1 MLKIVNLCILIL
13 VQFLIAIRADAASID
28 NLRFS
33 ILPARVRF
41 VLDSKEVIKYTVT
54 KNDKQIIVDL
64 TSSSSIKRNPKIVD
78 DLIKDVS
85 IVPVNRKTSRVTIN
99 LKKNGQYQIFSL
111 TNPHRLVIDLLK
123 IEKIDKLQNLQ
134 SGISYRFIQNELAGR
149 QFQAYIV
156 TASPDARMELRP
168 FSAAGVY
175 NGRGS
180 LVKRSSE
187 LGLVAAVNASYFDTD
202 GWVVGVTK
210 DKGKLISV
218 EETPHS
224 AFVSYL
230 GIPQIIKDIAY
241 TAFVELKDG
250 TKIPIK
256 GMNRVRITDD
266 CVLYNDAFAP
276 TTKTNQWGIEI
287 KLKNDRV
294 ISVSKLGNMP
304 IEPGNIVISAHGT
317 MAQALA
323 KVRPGEKLKIVQS
336 LWNYDAEQA
345 ETVVG
350 AGPLLVENGAVN
362 VRAKEENIARD
373 IAEGRAPRT
382 ALGVTK
388 DRSIVLVVVDGRSSN
403 SCGMTLQEL
412 AEFMVKLGC
421 DSALNLDG
429 GGSSEMV
436 IKNRIVNH
444 PSDGAERHVS
454 MGVGFFPR

>member
-1 MLKIVNLCILIL
+1 MLKICILIL
-13 VQFLIAIRADAASID
+13 AQFLIAICADAASID

-33 ILPARVRF
+33 VLPARVRL
-41 VLDSKEVIKYTVT
+41 VLDSKDIIKYTVT

-64 TSSSSIKRNPKIVD
+64 TNSSSIKRNPKIVD

-85 IVPVNRKTSRVTIN
+85 LVPINKKTSRLIIN
-99 LKKNGQYQIFSL
+99 LAKNNQYQIFALS
-111 TNPHRLVIDLLK
+111 NPHRLVLDFPK
-123 IEKIDKLQNLQ
+123 IEKIDKTQKIQN
-134 SGISYRFIQNELAGR
+134 GINYRFIQNELEGR

-156 TASPDARMELRP
+156 TATPEARMELRP
-168 FSAAGVY
+168 FSAAGAY

-187 LGLVAAVNASYFDTD
+187 LGLIAAVNASYFDQD

-230 GIPQIIKDIAY
+230 GIPKILKDIVYSAY
-241 TAFVELKDG
+241 IELKDG
-250 TKIPIK
+250 TRIPIK
-256 GMNRVRITDD
+256 GMNRMRITDD

-276 TTKTNQWGIEI
+276 TTKTNQWGLEI

-323 KVRPGEKLKIVQS
+323 KVRPGERLKIVQS
-336 LWNYDAEQA
+336 LWNYDADQA

-350 AGPLLVENGAVN
+350 AGPLLVENGLVN
-362 VRAKEENIARD
+362 VRAKEENIAKD

-382 ALGVTK
+382 AIGITK
-388 DRSIVLVVVDGRSSN
+388 DRSIMLVVVDGRSSS
-403 SCGMTLQEL
+403 SCGMTLKEL
-412 AEFMVKLGC
+412 AGFMVKLGC

-444 PSDGAERHVS
+444 PSDGVERRVS
-454 MGVGFFPR
+454 IGVGFFPR